1 MSTQY
6 IMNKVVGGL
15 VASVIGLLRH
25 YYMEEKSKKRGMM
38 LFLTRFNSCR
48 YKSDY
53 GYVKVQVKVL
63 EVASC
68 SGLHS
73 T

>member
-1 MSTQY
+1 
-6 IMNKVVGGL
+6 MNKVVGGL

-25 YYMEEKSKKRGMM
+25 NYMCAFRDGMEEKSKKRGMM

-53 GYVKVQVKVL
+53 GYVMVQV
-63 EVASC
+63 
-68 SGLHS
+68 
-73 T
+73 